1 MRPSLFAIPF
11 LLVACGGHT
20 APDASSDVDVARSAL
35 PRDTS
40 PSVSTTDSDAL
51 AQGNLAFAQGLY
63 GQLAKGKDENV
74 FFSPISVTYALS
86 MTYAGARGDTAKE
99 MREALHFTL
108 PDASVHAALDAL
120 DLTLASRGKG
130 AMGKDGEAF
139 RLRVVNSVWGEKTTS
154 FEAPFLDTLAT
165 DYGAGINLVDF
176 VGAPDPSRVK
186 INGWVEKETE
196 GRIKDLLGP
205 GTVDAST
212 KMVLVNAVYFN
223 GAWMNPFT
231 DGATANATFHAKS
244 GDVSVPTMHTAEKFP
259 YAKGADYEAIALP
272 YQDPSLEL
280 LVVMPTDLASF
291 EGGLDAAKLSSIGDA
306 LASKEIELAFPKFK
320 IAGEAISL
328 TKVLEALGIHR
339 AFSFAEADFTGIQ
352 KAGGLAISDVLHKAF
367 VEVDEKGT
375 EAAAATAVVVGDLSI
390 SDPPIK
396 VSVDRPFA
404 IFLRDKPTKTIL
416 FAGHVT
422 NPAS

>member
-1 MRPSLFAIPF
+1 MRALLLLAPLA
-11 LLVACGGHT
+11 LLVPACGGHT
-20 APDASSDVDVARSAL
+20 GPDASSVDVARSAL

-40 PSVSTTDSDAL
+40 PTVSSSDSAAL
-51 AQGNLAFAQGLY
+51 SAGNLAFAQGLY
-63 GQLAKGKDENV
+63 GQLAKGKAENV

-99 MREALHFTL
+99 MRDALHFTL
-108 PDASVHAALDAL
+108 PDDKVHAALDAL

-139 RLRVVNSVWGEKTTS
+139 RLRVVNSVWGEKTTA
-154 FEAPFLDTLAT
+154 FEAPFLDTLAV

-176 VGAPDPSRVK
+176 IGAPDPSRLK

-196 GRIKDLLGP
+196 GRIKDLLGEGSIDP
-205 GTVDAST
+205 ST

-223 GAWMNPFT
+223 GAWMHPFT
-231 DGATANATFHAKS
+231 EGATANAPFHAAG
-244 GDVSVPTMHTAEKFP
+244 GDASVPTMHVADSFS
-259 YAKGADYEAIALP
+259 YAKGADFQAIALP

-280 LVVMPTDLASF
+280 LVVMPDDLASF
-291 EGGLDAAKLSSIGDA
+291 EGSLDAAKLSSIGDA
-306 LASKEIELAFPKFK
+306 LASKEIDLSFPKFK
-320 IAGEAISL
+320 IAGETISL
-328 TKVLEALGIHR
+328 SKALQALGIHH
-339 AFSFAEADFTGIQ
+339 AFADADFSGIQ
-352 KAGGLAISDVLHKAF
+352 KSGGLAIADVLHKAF

-396 VSVDRPFA
+396 VSIDRPFA
-404 IFLRDKPTKTIL
+404 IFLRDKPTGTVL

-422 NPAS
+422 HPGS